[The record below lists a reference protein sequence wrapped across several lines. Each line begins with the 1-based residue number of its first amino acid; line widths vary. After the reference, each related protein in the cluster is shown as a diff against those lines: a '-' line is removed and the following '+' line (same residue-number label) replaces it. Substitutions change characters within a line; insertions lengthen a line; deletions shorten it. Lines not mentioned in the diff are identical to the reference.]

1 MAKKAMFKNAQG
13 VNYFIPFVLIATLY
27 LLWGLAHGMLDVLNK
42 HFQEAFYMS
51 KAQSGFVQ
59 FSVYIGYF
67 VMSLPAG
74 MIMRKVGYKRGL
86 LTGLLIFAI
95 GALLFIPA
103 SLINSPYPFLVA
115 LFILACGLC
124 IVENGAHP
132 CATGMGPEAFSEQR
146 INIAAAFNG
155 VGWIVGPL
163 LGTAL
168 ILNGTGSSFDL
179 AKPYIIVAVIVLLV
193 AIVLAFIKLPESE
206 MAADAERSAIEAGS
220 VTGSVWE
227 HKLFIFAL
235 IAQFL
240 YVGAQTGIGSF
251 FINYA
256 VEVDPAMTNEVA
268 GMLLSLGCMGMFFI
282 GRLLSSLFMKWIRPG
297 QLLGL
302 FGALGAACMIMVLL
316 QLGTAS
322 FFALFFSYFFM
333 APMFPTIFALGVKG
347 MGGLTKKASSYLV
360 MCIVGGAVFP
370 ICMGLVGKNSMSH
383 GFILPLVSFVFI
395 AYFGIKHSLTGKTHV
410 HMS

>member
-1 MAKKAMFKNAQG
+1 MAKKTMFRNAKG
-13 VNYFIPFVLIATLY
+13 VNYLVPFILIATLY

-42 HFQEAFYMS
+42 HFQEAFDMS

-74 MIMRKVGYKRGL
+74 AIMRKVGYKRGL
-86 LTGLLIFAI
+86 MTGLLLFAF

-103 SLINSPYPFLVA
+103 SFINSPYPFFAA

-124 IVENGAHP
+124 IIENGAHP
-132 CATGMGPEAFSEQR
+132 CATGMGPEAYSEQR

-179 AKPYIIVAVIVLLV
+179 AKPYIIVAAIVIVV
-193 AIVLAFIKLPESE
+193 AVVLAFVSLPEAE
-206 MAADAERSAIEAGS
+206 MEADEEQNAIDAGT
-220 VTGSVWE
+220 VTGSVWD

-235 IAQFL
+235 IAQFF
-240 YVGAQTGIGSF
+240 YVGAQTGVGSF

-256 VEVDPAMTNEVA
+256 LEADPTMTAKTA
-268 GMLLSLGCMGMFFI
+268 GLLLSVGCMGMFFV
-282 GRLLSSLFMKWIRPG
+282 GRLLSSLFMKWIRPAN
-297 QLLGL
+297 LLAL
-302 FGALGAACMIMVLL
+302 FGGFACICMLLVMKRLGML
-316 QLGTAS
+316 S
-322 FFALFFSYFFM
+322 FICLFLSYFFM

-347 MGGLTKKASSYLV
+347 MGAHTKKASSLLV
-360 MCIVGGAVFP
+360 MMIVGGAVFP
-370 ICMGLVGKNSMSH
+370 ICMGWIGQDDIALGY
-383 GFILPLVSFVFI
+383 FLPLVGFAFI
-395 AYFGIKHSLTGKTHV
+395 TFFGILHALKERKA
-410 HMS
+410 

>member
-42 HFQEAFYMS
+42 HFQEAFDMS

-67 VMSLPAG
+67 IMSLPAG
-74 MIMRKVGYKRGL
+74 IIMRKIGYKRGL
-86 LTGLLIFAI
+86 LTGLLIFAF

-103 SLINSPYPFLVA
+103 SFINSPYPFFVA

-124 IVENGAHP
+124 IIENGAHP

-168 ILNGTGSSFDL
+168 ILNGTGASFDL
-179 AKPYIIVAVIVLLV
+179 AKPYIIVAAIVLVV
-193 AIVLAFIKLPESE
+193 AIVLAFIKLPEAE
-206 MAADAERSAIEAGS
+206 MAADAERNAIEAGT

-240 YVGAQTGIGSF
+240 YVGAQTGVGSF

-256 VEVDPAMTNEVA
+256 VEADPSMTNETA

-302 FGALGAACMIMVLL
+302 FGALGTICMIMVLL
-316 QLGTAS
+316 QLGSAS
-322 FFALFFSYFFM
+322 FIALFLSYFFM

-347 MGGLTKKASSYLV
+347 MGSLTKKASSYLV

-370 ICMGLVGKNSMSH
+370 ICMGLVGKNSMSL
-383 GFILPLVSFVFI
+383 GFILPLISFAFI
-395 AYFGIKHSLTGKTHV
+395 AFFGMMHAVAERKHSTI
-410 HMS
+410 

>member
-1 MAKKAMFKNAQG
+1 MNSMFRNSKG
-13 VNYFIPFVLIATLY
+13 VNYLFPFMLIATLY

-42 HFQEAFYMS
+42 HFQVAFDMT

-67 VMSLPAG
+67 IMSLPAG
-74 MIMRKVGYKRGL
+74 AIMRRLGYKRGL
-86 LTGLLIFAI
+86 LTGLLLFAF

-103 SLINSPYPFLVA
+103 SFIDSPYPFFAA

-124 IVENGAHP
+124 IIENGAHP
-132 CATGMGPEAFSEQR
+132 CATGMGPEQFSEQR

-179 AKPYIIVAVIVLLV
+179 AKPYIIVAAIVLLV
-193 AIVLAFIKLPESE
+193 ALVLFFIKLPEAE
-206 MAADAERSAIEAGS
+206 MAADEEQNAIDAGT
-220 VTGSVWE
+220 VTGSVWG

-235 IAQFL
+235 IAQFF
-240 YVGAQTGIGSF
+240 YVGAQTGVGSF

-256 VEVDPAMTNEVA
+256 LEADPSMSSKTA
-268 GMLLSLGCMGMFFI
+268 GLLLSVGCMGMFFV
-282 GRLLSSLFMKWIRPG
+282 GRLLSSLFMKWIRPAT
-297 QLLGL
+297 LLTF
-302 FGALGAACMIMVLL
+302 FGALATLCMVLVL
-316 QLGTAS
+316 CQLGMIS
-322 FFALFFSYFFM
+322 FLALFLSYFFM

-347 MGGLTKKASSYLV
+347 MGVHTKKASSLLV
-360 MCIVGGAVFP
+360 MMIVGGAVFP
-370 ICMGLVGKNSMSH
+370 ICMGWIGQNQIALGY
-383 GFILPLVSFVFI
+383 ILPLVGFVFI
-395 AYFGIKHSLTGKTHV
+395 TFFGVL
-410 HMS
+410 HMKK

>member
-1 MAKKAMFKNAQG
+1 MSKQSMFKNAKG

-42 HFQEAFYMS
+42 HFQEAFDMS

-74 MIMRKVGYKRGL
+74 AVMRKLGYKRGL
-86 LTGLLIFAI
+86 MAGLLLFAF

-103 SLINSPYPFLVA
+103 SFINSPYPFFAA

-124 IVENGAHP
+124 IIENGAHP

-179 AKPYIIVAVIVLLV
+179 AKPYIIVAAIVIVV
-193 AIVLAFIKLPESE
+193 AVVLAFVKLPEAE
-206 MAADAERSAIEAGS
+206 MEADEEQNAIDAGT
-220 VTGSVWE
+220 VTGSVWG
-227 HKLFIFAL
+227 HKLFVFAL
-235 IAQFL
+235 IAQFF
-240 YVGAQTGIGSF
+240 YVGAQTGVGSF

-256 VEVDPAMTNEVA
+256 LEADPTMTSKTA
-268 GMLLSLGCMGMFFI
+268 GLLLSVGCMGMFFV
-282 GRLLSSLFMKWIRPG
+282 GRLLSSLFMKWIRPAN
-297 QLLGL
+297 LLAL
-302 FGALGAACMIMVLL
+302 FGALASLCMVLVL
-316 QLGTAS
+316 MRLGTVS
-322 FFALFFSYFFM
+322 FISLFLSYFFM

-347 MGGLTKKASSYLV
+347 MGAHTKQASSLLV
-360 MCIVGGAVFP
+360 MTIVGGAVFP
-370 ICMGLVGKNSMSH
+370 ICMGWIGHENIALGY
-383 GFILPLVSFVFI
+383 ILPLIGFVFI
-395 AYFGIKHSLTGKTHV
+395 TVFGLLHTRKA
-410 HMS
+410 

>member
-1 MAKKAMFKNAQG
+1 MSKQSMFKNAKG

-42 HFQEAFYMS
+42 HFQEAFDMS

-74 MIMRKVGYKRGL
+74 AVMRKVGYKRGL
-86 LTGLLIFAI
+86 MAGLLLFAF

-103 SLINSPYPFLVA
+103 SFINSPYPFFAA

-124 IVENGAHP
+124 IIENGAHP

-179 AKPYIIVAVIVLLV
+179 AKPYIIVAAIVIVV
-193 AIVLAFIKLPESE
+193 AVVLAFVKLPEAE
-206 MAADAERSAIEAGS
+206 MEADEEQNAIDAGT
-220 VTGSVWE
+220 VTGSVWG
-227 HKLFIFAL
+227 HKLFVFAL
-235 IAQFL
+235 IAQFF
-240 YVGAQTGIGSF
+240 YVGAQTGVGSF

-256 VEVDPAMTNEVA
+256 LEADPTMTSKTA
-268 GMLLSLGCMGMFFI
+268 GLLLSVGCMGMFFV
-282 GRLLSSLFMKWIRPG
+282 GRLLSSLFMKWIRPAN
-297 QLLGL
+297 LLAL
-302 FGALGAACMIMVLL
+302 FGALASLCMVLVL
-316 QLGTAS
+316 MRLGTVS
-322 FFALFFSYFFM
+322 FISLFLSYFFM

-347 MGGLTKKASSYLV
+347 MGVHTKKASSLLV
-360 MCIVGGAVFP
+360 MTIVGGAVFP
-370 ICMGLVGKNSMSH
+370 ICMGWIGNENIALGY
-383 GFILPLVSFVFI
+383 ILPLIGFVFI
-395 AYFGIKHSLTGKTHV
+395 TVFGLLHTRKA
-410 HMS
+410 